1 MQPPF
6 TTFMSVESTRAYIDN
21 LYSSDPEKC
30 LTSIVCIKNSVIGS
44 NRQKESVI
52 AQGIVPRLLQLLQDR
67 NTKSML
73 RIEAAITVGSLAKG
87 TNEHVEILINSGTIQ
102 LLLNTLEE
110 NEPQLIDA
118 CLSCLR
124 TLSQSDSPQNKIDV
138 KRLHKLL
145 TFAGPGESLRRQACV
160 ASIMGSACKT
170 PVEQNELCAMGAPNL
185 LAALLSVQNSSVRIP
200 VLACLAS
207 MCWNNQN
214 VANMVANTTYKDV
227 KVSSIL
233 ATLIGRDRPIEMQL
247 EAARCLTNL
256 HRAGAISSNDP
267 IITYRTLPC
276 LVRLCQTEHSEG
288 NRASAANTLAYL
300 TEVDSDLQQVAA
312 ISNQLVSALVN
323 LLSCRSVAAR
333 QAAFRAFAS
342 LAANDEDIRKR
353 IIDTKCLMDS
363 VLEGLDDENEDI
375 RLAAVRCLHSLSR
388 SVQQLRTTFQDH
400 SVWRPLMALLTG
412 CPSTELLTAASS
424 ALCNLLLE
432 FSPAK
437 EPMLQQG
444 VVQLLATLTIR
455 PEPSLRLNG
464 VWALMNLAFQAEQ
477 RVKSQI
483 LTALGTDQIFRL
495 LADSDTRVLMKTLGL
510 LRNLVSPRTHT
521 DTMMSLHGP
530 QVMQGVVL
538 VLEGPHSP
546 EVKEQALCILGNIAD
561 GEKAREH
568 IMSNEDVLKK
578 LIDYMTHPAP
588 CLQEASVFCINNLS
602 RLGEP
607 GSLERQTRL
616 KEMGVVNILQQLLST
631 SDTVLYNR
639 VKTALTQFTD
649 V

>member
-1 MQPPF
+1 M
-6 TTFMSVESTRAYIDN
+6 
-21 LYSSDPEKC
+21 
-30 LTSIVCIKNSVIGS
+30 
-44 NRQKESVI
+44 
-52 AQGIVPRLLQLLQDR
+52 PRLLQLLQDR

-276 LVRLCQTEHSEG
+276 LVRLCQVRTSQGG
-288 NRASAANTLAYL
+288 NREYFTK
-300 TEVDSDLQQVAA
+300 QVAL
-312 ISNQLVSALVN
+312 IKLCVQVFLLIMLSIVFCLCMN
-323 LLSCRSVAAR
+323 LLWVI
-333 QAAFRAFAS
+333 FKYF
-342 LAANDEDIRKR
+342 
-353 IIDTKCLMDS
+353 
-363 VLEGLDDENEDI
+363 
-375 RLAAVRCLHSLSR
+375 
-388 SVQQLRTTFQDH
+388 F
-400 SVWRPLMALLTG
+400 
-412 CPSTELLTAASS
+412 TA
-424 ALCNLLLE
+424 
-432 FSPAK
+432 
-437 EPMLQQG
+437 
-444 VVQLLATLTIR
+444 I
-455 PEPSLRLNG
+455 
-464 VWALMNLAFQAEQ
+464 
-477 RVKSQI
+477 
-483 LTALGTDQIFRL
+483 
-495 LADSDTRVLMKTLGL
+495 
-510 LRNLVSPRTHT
+510 
-521 DTMMSLHGP
+521 P
-530 QVMQGVVL
+530 QVSMRYLINFQTLL
-538 VLEGPHSP
+538 V
-546 EVKEQALCILGNIAD
+546 
-561 GEKAREH
+561 
-568 IMSNEDVLKK
+568 KK
-578 LIDYMTHPAP
+578 L
-588 CLQEASVFCINNLS
+588 
-602 RLGEP
+602 
-607 GSLERQTRL
+607 
-616 KEMGVVNILQQLLST
+616 
-631 SDTVLYNR
+631 
-639 VKTALTQFTD
+639 
-649 V
+649 